1 MEFDEPECATARA
14 DVFQLARTWRAVD
27 EDLRGKRKQGFIMQN
42 WIRTNRKRLEHD
54 ILDTPRRPFFS
65 PVYYGQYRVTLPLLK
80 KYAHGRLIDL
90 GCGDMPFRALL
101 ADQIKSYD
109 SLDFFPRSD
118 QVTYV
123 GDIQHMDMI
132 PSDTY
137 DTAVCLEV
145 LEHVPDPFMAVREIQ
160 RILKAGGTLIVSVPH
175 LSRLHDEPHDYYRY
189 TRHGLRYLLEQN
201 SFRIQILERRG
212 GLFSFLGHQVSTL
225 VLGLVWRIPV
235 LRQLAWFLN
244 SWLVVR
250 GADFLDRHL
259 DRSGIFALGYTVVA
273 SKPIAHPAATS

>member
-1 MEFDEPECATARA
+1 MM
-14 DVFQLARTWRAVD
+14 
-27 EDLRGKRKQGFIMQN
+27 KN
-42 WIRTNRKRLEHD
+42 WIRANRKRLEHD

-80 KYAHGRLIDL
+80 KYARGRLIDL
-90 GCGDMPFRALL
+90 GCGDMPFQSLL
-101 ADQIKSYD
+101 AGQLECYD
-109 SLDFFPRSD
+109 SLDFFPRSAR
-118 QVTYV
+118 VTYV
-123 GDIQHMDMI
+123 GDIQHMNMI

-145 LEHVPDPFMAVREIQ
+145 LEHVSDPFRAVREIH
-160 RILKAGGTLIVSVPH
+160 RILKAGGILIVSVPH

-189 TRHGLRYLLEQN
+189 TRHGLRYILERN
-201 SFRIQILERRG
+201 GFNVQILVRRG

-225 VLGLVWRIPV
+225 VLGLVWRIP
-235 LRQLAWFLN
+235 LFKQLAWFLN

-250 GADFLDRHL
+250 GADWLDRHL

-273 SKPIAHPAATS
+273 SKPIVYPVVTR